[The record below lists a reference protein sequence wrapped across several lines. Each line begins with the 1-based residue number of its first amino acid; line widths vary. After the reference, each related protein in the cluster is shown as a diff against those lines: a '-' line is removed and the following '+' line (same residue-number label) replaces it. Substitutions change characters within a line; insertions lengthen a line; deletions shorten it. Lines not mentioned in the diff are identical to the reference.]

1 MVDFCFGKPYQFM
14 PFHIIRVLR
23 ITLYYT
29 ELIGITCIIYI
40 YTYMYIIYIYI
51 TYVLYHI
58 NIYSIILLGHYWS
71 FWSRFNISNH
81 KEMPEPSR
89 AIQSHWPG
97 SHCILSGDFSQT
109 LRFFL
114 PHQSE
119 SDYQLTIDDWRV
131 HGGTVIFLGA
141 WQDFLLEANLVYLLH
156 VRKRGLNPLEF
167 LDVWKM
173 ARTIS
178 VSQES
183 KENDLHP
190 SSNLLLLLQLDLPL
204 LFSESFENTS
214 ICRGGHPMNR
224 LHGASKD
231 LSSASQWNP
240 NVQAVTKSSK
250 CCGAVQLIIL
260 QHFFNY

>member
-1 MVDFCFGKPYQFM
+1 
-14 PFHIIRVLR
+14 
-23 ITLYYT
+23 
-29 ELIGITCIIYI
+29 
-40 YTYMYIIYIYI
+40 
-51 TYVLYHI
+51 
-58 NIYSIILLGHYWS
+58 
-71 FWSRFNISNH
+71 
-81 KEMPEPSR
+81 MPEPSR

-119 SDYQLTIDDWRV
+119 SDSQLTIDDWRV

-141 WQDFLLEANLVYLLH
+141 WQDFLLEANLVDLLH
-156 VRKRGLNPLEF
+156 VRKRVLNPLEF

-178 VSQES
+178 VNQES

-204 LFSESFENTS
+204 LFSESFENKS

-231 LSSASQWNP
+231 LSSASQ
-240 NVQAVTKSSK
+240 
-250 CCGAVQLIIL
+250 
-260 QHFFNY
+260 